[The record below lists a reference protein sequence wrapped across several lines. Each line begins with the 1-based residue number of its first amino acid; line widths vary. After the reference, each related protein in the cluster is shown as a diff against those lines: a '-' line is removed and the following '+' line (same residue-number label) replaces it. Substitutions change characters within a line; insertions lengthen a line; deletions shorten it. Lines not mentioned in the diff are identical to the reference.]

1 MTGGLEVRDLTVVD
15 ATGAVVLDAVGLRA
29 RPGRVLAVRGP
40 SGCGKSTLLH
50 AVLGALPPG
59 LRRHGGTVTWAGTP
73 VPTGRA
79 ARRWRRTEVGVCAQE
94 SGTSLHPRHRVL
106 DLVLEAVPAGEQR
119 AHRSA
124 ARELLAALGLDGALH
139 DRLPGELSG
148 GQAQRVAL
156 ARALLPG
163 PALLV
168 ADEPTRGLDALA
180 AAAVHARFAALRA
193 AGSVV
198 LVVTH
203 DDALAALADDVVA
216 LVPAV
221 AATTSIVAPVRRG
234 PVVLEVRG
242 LVLAQPPGGT
252 PLLHVPELRVRAG
265 ERVAV
270 LGESGSGK
278 TTLLRALAGLHPPEH
293 GELRLAGEPLPA
305 AGRQRSAA
313 RRAAVQLVGQDP
325 QGELNPA
332 HRARTA
338 VRRPLRV
345 LRGLARAAAAR
356 TADAVLGGL
365 GLDPA
370 TTRRRPGALS
380 GGQRQR
386 VALGRALA
394 VLPDVLLADEPTA
407 ALDATATAGLLTRI
421 DATRA
426 GGLAVLLA
434 THDDELARWADR
446 RLRIV
451 DGRLVEEPATRST
464 GSTTTTD
471 EEADVEHRVR

>member
-1 MTGGLEVRDLTVVD
+1 M
-15 ATGAVVLDAVGLRA
+15 
-29 RPGRVLAVRGP
+29 
-40 SGCGKSTLLH
+40 
-50 AVLGALPPG
+50 
-59 LRRHGGTVTWAGTP
+59 
-73 VPTGRA
+73 
-79 ARRWRRTEVGVCAQE
+79 
-94 SGTSLHPRHRVL
+94 
-106 DLVLEAVPAGEQR
+106 
-119 AHRSA
+119 
-124 ARELLAALGLDGALH
+124 
-139 DRLPGELSG
+139 
-148 GQAQRVAL
+148 
-156 ARALLPG
+156 
-163 PALLV
+163 
-168 ADEPTRGLDALA
+168 
-180 AAAVHARFAALRA
+180 
-193 AGSVV
+193 
-198 LVVTH
+198 
-203 DDALAALADDVVA
+203 
-216 LVPAV
+216 
-221 AATTSIVAPVRRG
+221 
-234 PVVLEVRG
+234 
-242 LVLAQPPGGT
+242 
-252 PLLHVPELRVRAG
+252 
-265 ERVAV
+265 
-270 LGESGSGK
+270 
-278 TTLLRALAGLHPPEH
+278 
-293 GELRLAGEPLPA
+293 
-305 AGRQRSAA
+305 
-313 RRAAVQLVGQDP
+313 QLVGQDP

-394 VLPDVLLADEPTA
+394 VLPGVLLADEPTA

-434 THDDELARWADR
+434 THDDDLARWADR

-464 GSTTTTD
+464 DSTTTTD